1 MLGSSLRC
9 LLFAGLCLSDP
20 SDFVQKQF
28 VIEDEGS
35 PVLRRFNVTSPAQL
49 GKTLS
54 KALVRASCDRGSQ
67 LKISLALDPR
77 PRCLACHPGPR
88 RYLLPFQCHPITHQA
103 AIRRLPG
110 ARLWV
115 QSHSQYIGLE
125 YVVLD
130 LGLPFFVPPASRD
143 PGLHL

>member
-28 VIEDEGS
+28 GFEDEGS

-54 KALVRASCDRGSQ
+54 KALVRAPCDRGLS
-67 LKISLALDPR
+67 
-77 PRCLACHPGPR
+77 
-88 RYLLPFQCHPITHQA
+88 
-103 AIRRLPG
+103 
-110 ARLWV
+110 
-115 QSHSQYIGLE
+115 
-125 YVVLD
+125 
-130 LGLPFFVPPASRD
+130 SR
-143 PGLHL
+143 